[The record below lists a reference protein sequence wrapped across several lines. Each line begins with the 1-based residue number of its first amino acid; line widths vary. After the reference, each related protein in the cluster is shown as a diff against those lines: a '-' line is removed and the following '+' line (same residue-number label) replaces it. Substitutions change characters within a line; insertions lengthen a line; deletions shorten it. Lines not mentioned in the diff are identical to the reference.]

1 MALELTGDHVLR
13 LSMRIMGRCW
23 TWGEADCCTAACDVF
38 QALHGVDPMAS
49 LRGVYRT
56 KIGAQR
62 AIVARGGWM
71 VMAETLAREAGLG
84 AGQGAA
90 GDIALVRTEAG
101 LYALAVTLGEGACV
115 AKSLNGGTILQGFE
129 RSWACPR

>member
-62 AIVARGGWM
+62 AIVA
-71 VMAETLAREAGLG
+71 MAEALAREAGLG
-84 AGQGAA
+84 VGQGEA
-90 GDIALVRTEAG
+90 GDIALVRTESG